1 MNLGLR
7 LHPTKYWILPLFL
20 ITAMLGCRST
30 YYAMWESV
38 GKEKRHLL
46 KDEVAAAREDQAQAS
61 STTSTPRP
69 WGRWGRRWPRFNRM
83 STCSSAISSVRSRRP
98 TPFCRHLRA
107 DGDLILTAGYRD
119 EYLNPRI
126 SRLSQLGGDPSG
138 TKRLR

>member
-69 WGRWGRRWPRFNRM
+69 WGAGGGDGRDSIGCRRAHPRYRAFDPGGRRL
-83 STCSSAISSVRSRRP
+83 SADI
-98 TPFCRHLRA
+98 
-107 DGDLILTAGYRD
+107 
-119 EYLNPRI
+119 
-126 SRLSQLGGDPSG
+126 
-138 TKRLR
+138 